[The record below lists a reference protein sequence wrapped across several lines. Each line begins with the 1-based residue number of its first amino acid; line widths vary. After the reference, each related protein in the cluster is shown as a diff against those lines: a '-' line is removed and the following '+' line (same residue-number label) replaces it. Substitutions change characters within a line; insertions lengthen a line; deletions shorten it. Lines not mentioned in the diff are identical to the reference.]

1 MQNVFSYADFSQKI
15 EGHDR
20 VALLIHNPENEFS
33 RCAFRSITEALH
45 LSQTI
50 SVFIADVSQVR
61 DIHSAYRIESEP
73 SLLLFV
79 KGELVNVVEG
89 CHESDYF
96 KAVIDHDSSEGKSGE
111 NA

>member
-1 MQNVFSYADFSQKI
+1 MQNVFSYIDFQQKM

-20 VALLIHNPENEFS
+20 VALLIHNPENEAS
-33 RCAFRSITEALH
+33 RCAFRSIAEAMH

-50 SVFIADVSQVR
+50 AVFIADVSQVR
-61 DIHSAYRIESEP
+61 DIHSVYGITSEP

-79 KGELVNVVEG
+79 NGKLVNVVEG

-96 KAVIDHDSSEGKSGE
+96 KAMMNHGLPGEKS
-111 NA
+111 